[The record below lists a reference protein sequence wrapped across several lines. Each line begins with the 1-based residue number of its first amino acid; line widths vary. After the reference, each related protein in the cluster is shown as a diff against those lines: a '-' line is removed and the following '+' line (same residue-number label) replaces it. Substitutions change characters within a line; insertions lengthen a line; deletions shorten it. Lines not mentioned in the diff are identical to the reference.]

1 MIEELKNKKIKV
13 NISET
18 EQVIVKYGTKACE
31 VLSLLDMDSKD
42 ILAVKVN
49 NSIRNLDYE
58 LCENSNIIPVRYDS
72 SDGYRIYIRTVKFM
86 LYMALKRLY
95 PDLDIEVCN
104 TIDGT
109 IYFICKNMEFTGD
122 MAVEL
127 LKEMRTIVKN
137 DAKFTRR
144 LVSFEEA
151 KYLFE
156 ASKNLSA
163 LDSMAI
169 RMSPYTTIHTAE
181 DICGLTDGILAPSA
195 SYTPDFNIKKY
206 RRGFALIVP
215 KQEDRKVIAEKIN
228 DSPLYSVFEE
238 RSDFLD
244 IIKVRSVSELNTR
257 VINSDM
263 SDIIRVNEAEHN
275 RKFAE
280 LVRDIQKKERVRL
293 ILIAGP
299 SSSGKTTF
307 AKRLSTNLKTVGY
320 NPRVI
325 SMDNYFKERVDT
337 PLQPNGEY
345 DFETIDAL
353 DLKLFNSDMK
363 KLFGGKKINMPEFNF
378 FTGCKEYPGNYLKLE
393 ENDVIILEGIHA
405 LNPILLKDIDDEL
418 KYKIYIA
425 PMTTLSIDDFSK
437 VSTTDT
443 RMLRR
448 ILRDYKTRGHE
459 VEKTFGMWSNLM
471 RGETK
476 YIYPYIKYADYIFNT
491 SFVYE
496 IGAIRTFV
504 EPLLLKVDTSSPY
517 FSEARRLYHFIQK
530 FLPIET
536 TEIPADSIIREFI
549 GNSSF
554 QR

>member
-31 VLSLLDMDSKD
+31 VLSLLDMDNKD
-42 ILAVKVN
+42 ILAVKIN
-49 NSIRNLDYE
+49 NSIRNLNYA
-58 LCENSNIIPVRYDS
+58 LCENSHMTPITYDS

-95 PDLDIEVCN
+95 PTLDIEVCN
-104 TIDGT
+104 TIGGT

-137 DAKFTRR
+137 DSKFERK
-144 LVSFEEA
+144 LVTFEEA

-156 ASKNLSA
+156 VSKSESA
-163 LDSMAI
+163 LDSMTI
-169 RMSPYTTIHTAE
+169 RMTPYTTIHIAE
-181 DICGLTDGILAPSA
+181 NIYGLTDGILAPSA

-215 KQEDRKVIAEKIN
+215 KQEDRNTLTDKIP

-238 RSDFLD
+238 RADFLD
-244 IIKVRSVSELNTR
+244 IIKVRSVAELNR
-257 VINSDM
+257 KVISSDM
-263 SDIIRVNEAEHN
+263 TDVIRVNEAEHN
-275 RKFAE
+275 RKFVE
-280 LVRDIQKKERVRL
+280 LVRDIEKKGKKRM

-307 AKRLSTNLKTVGY
+307 AKRLSTNLRIIGY

-363 KLFGGKKINMPEFNF
+363 KLFNGKKINMPEFNF
-378 FTGCKEYPGNYLKLE
+378 LTGCKEYPGNYLKLE
-393 ENDVIILEGIHA
+393 DNDIIILEGIHA
-405 LNPILLKDIDDEL
+405 LNPVLLNDIDDEL

-459 VEKTFGMWSNLM
+459 VEKTLGMWSNLM
-471 RGETK
+471 RGENK
-476 YIYPYIKYADYIFNT
+476 YIYPYIKHADYIFNT

-496 IGAIRTFV
+496 IGALRTFV
-504 EPLLLKVDTSSPY
+504 EPLLLKVDTTSPY
-517 FSEARRLYHFIQK
+517 FSEARRLYHFVQK

>member
-18 EQVIVKYGTKACE
+18 EQVIVKYGTKASD
-31 VLSLLDMDSKD
+31 VLALVDMADRD
-42 ILAVKVN
+42 VLAVRIN
-49 NSIRNLDYE
+49 NSIRNLDYP
-58 LCENSNIIPVRYDS
+58 LCENSNMNPVRYDS

-95 PDLDIEVCN
+95 PTLDIEVCN
-104 TIDGT
+104 TIGGI

-137 DAKFTRR
+137 DSKFQRK

-156 ASKNLSA
+156 LSKNDSA
-163 LDSMAI
+163 LDSMLI
-169 RMSPYTTIHTAE
+169 RMAPYTTIHISE
-181 DICGLTDGILAPSA
+181 NIYGLTDGILAPSA
-195 SYTPDFNIKKY
+195 AYTPDFNIKKY

-215 KQEDRKVIAEKIN
+215 KQEDRNILVDKIN

-238 RSDFLD
+238 KADFLD
-244 IIKVRSVSELNTR
+244 IIKVRSVAELNSR
-257 VINSDM
+257 VIDGSM
-263 SDIIRVNEAEHN
+263 HEVIRVNEAEHN

-280 LVRDIQKKERVRL
+280 LVRDISERGKKRL

-307 AKRLSTNLKTVGY
+307 AKRLSTNLKIIGY

-363 KLFGGKKINMPEFNF
+363 KLFSGKKIDMPEFNF
-378 FTGCKEYPGNYLKLE
+378 LTGCKEYPGNYLKLE
-393 ENDVIILEGIHA
+393 ENDIIILEGIHA
-405 LNPILLKDIDDEL
+405 LNPVLLNDIDDDM

-448 ILRDYKTRGHE
+448 ILRDYNTRGHE
-459 VEKTFGMWSNLM
+459 VEKTLGMWSNLM
-471 RGETK
+471 RGENK

-491 SFVYE
+491 SFAYE
-496 IGAIRTFV
+496 IGALRTFV
-504 EPLLLKVDTSSPY
+504 EPLLLKIDTTSPY
-517 FSEARRLYHFIQK
+517 FSEARRLYHFVQK

-549 GNSSF
+549 GKSSF